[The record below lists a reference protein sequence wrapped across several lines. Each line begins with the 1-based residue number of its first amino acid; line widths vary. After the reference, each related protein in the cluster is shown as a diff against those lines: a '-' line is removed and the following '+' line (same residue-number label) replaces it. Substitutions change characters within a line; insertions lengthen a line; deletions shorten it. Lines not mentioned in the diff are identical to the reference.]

1 MKIKV
6 LNPVVRALVKYWDP
20 IYKCFSFKDVNLC
33 PTMEEYRMLM
43 EFSNHMHKV
52 YFPLKDNKVIL
63 KLSKLLKIPH
73 LDGFLEKNASGL
85 KCKLLEIELERKR
98 S

>member
-1 MKIKV
+1 
-6 LNPVVRALVKYWDP
+6 
-20 IYKCFSFKDVNLC
+20 
-33 PTMEEYRMLM
+33 
-43 EFSNHMHKV
+43 MHKV
-52 YFPLKDNKVIL
+52 YFPLKDNRVIP

-85 KCKLLEIELERKR
+85 KCKLLEIELERKK